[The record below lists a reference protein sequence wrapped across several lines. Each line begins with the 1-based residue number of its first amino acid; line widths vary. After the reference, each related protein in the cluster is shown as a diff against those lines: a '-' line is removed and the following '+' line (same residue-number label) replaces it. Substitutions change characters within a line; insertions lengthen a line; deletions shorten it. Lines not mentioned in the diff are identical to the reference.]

1 MELDKAYKTLLK
13 SIETERTEQGKGT
26 LCVQFAKAHDL
37 TFIGFG
43 PLDGQPLF
51 HSSEAQAPTS
61 PATAPTGLTLENTP
75 YLKDMTKAELKQ
87 LLDAAG
93 IKYGAR
99 DSNEKLIGLL
109 TV

>member
-1 MELDKAYKTLLK
+1 MKLDKAYALLLQ
-13 SIETERTEQGKGT
+13 SIKTERTEQGKGT
-26 LCVQFAKAHDL
+26 LCVQFAEAHDL
-37 TFIGFG
+37 MFIGFK

-51 HSSEAQAPTS
+51 HSSAQKEATS
-61 PATAPTGLTLENTP
+61 PATAPLLS
-75 YLKDMTKAELKQ
+75 DMTKAELKT